1 MWCKNRKRSVDQSF
15 FFPAFAAVALIA
27 LLAGCASTP
36 EEREPDPAD
45 EAVQP
50 FVVLEHRGST
60 RGVEAPD
67 WVRVSLEGAS
77 AVEQMDEFEGK
88 YAVIVEESG
97 EDLRGVQMWA
107 QNFSAPSQ
115 IAQRVSTRV
124 EQRFAGAAAGE
135 VDQIDTYMENV
146 VKTLSDAQ
154 FSGFSQAGEWWVKY
168 RWYEEDGQ
176 TVDREEYR
184 YVVLY
189 TIDQDVLD
197 RQVDNAISA
206 VEADM
211 QEPETENER
220 TVRERVRDALQEEG
234 L

>member
-1 MWCKNRKRSVDQSF
+1 MWKSTPKRF
-15 FFPAFAAVALIA
+15 NGLRPFGRAAVVVMLAALA
-27 LLAGCASTP
+27 GGCASTP
-36 EEREPDPAD
+36 DPSD

-50 FVVLEHRGST
+50 FVVLEHRGSS
-60 RGVEAPD
+60 RGVDAPE

-77 AVEQMDEFEGK
+77 AVEAMDEFEGK
-88 YAVIVEESG
+88 YAVIVEETG
-97 EDLRGVQMWA
+97 EDLRGVEMWA

-135 VDQIDTYMENV
+135 VDEIDTYMENV

-154 FSGFSQAGEWWVKY
+154 FSGFSLAGEWWVKY
-168 RWYEEDGQ
+168 RWYEEDRE
-176 TVDREEYR
+176 TVDRDEYR

-189 TIDQDVLD
+189 TIDRDVLD

-206 VEADM
+206 VEAEM
-211 QEPETENER
+211 QEPQTDNER
-220 TVRERVRDALQEEG
+220 TVRDHVRRSLEEEG

>member
-1 MWCKNRKRSVDQSF
+1 MWYTNRKYSGGTPPF
-15 FFPAFAAVALIA
+15 MAAVAAAALVV
-27 LLAGCASTP
+27 LLAGCASTG
-36 EEREPDPAD
+36 ERESDPSD

-50 FVVLEHRGST
+50 FVVLEHRGSS
-60 RGVEAPD
+60 RGVDAPE
-67 WVRVSLEGAS
+67 WVRASLEGAQ

-88 YAVIVEESG
+88 YAVIVEETG
-97 EDLRGVQMWA
+97 EDLRGVEMWA
-107 QNFSAPSQ
+107 QNFSAPAQ

-135 VDQIDTYMENV
+135 VDEIDTYMENV

-154 FSGFSQAGEWWVKY
+154 YSGFSLAGEWWVKY
-168 RWYEEDGQ
+168 RWYEEDRE
-176 TVDREEYR
+176 TVDRDEYR
-184 YVVLY
+184 YIVLY
-189 TIDQDVLD
+189 TIDREVLD

-206 VEADM
+206 VEAEM

-220 TVRERVRDALQEEG
+220 TVRERVRRSLQEEG